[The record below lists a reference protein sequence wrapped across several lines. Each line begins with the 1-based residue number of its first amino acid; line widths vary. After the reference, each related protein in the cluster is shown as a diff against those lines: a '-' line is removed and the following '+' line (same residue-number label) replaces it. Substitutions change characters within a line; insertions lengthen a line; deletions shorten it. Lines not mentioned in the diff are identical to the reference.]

1 MSDSNSLPGKEEDR
15 TISFSSRSSL
25 GLRAWL
31 VLVLFLVIIF
41 PIPPQL
47 FGFLGEGFAFRSCFY
62 VLGMFLIFTKAKI
75 YLPSLYIC
83 GLLFLLLVGSLLRD
97 SGNSI
102 PKDFLELLRPLF
114 WFVIFSLFYGVF
126 GRNKSDQSL
135 RLMMNFILIVAVWG
149 ITEALLPLPSSYSY
163 IYRLP
168 GSVYEGKALASF
180 IAPYAYAA
188 VIGIGAIFFFAK
200 SKTQNNFKYSSFS
213 IICVIAIFFS
223 QSKSAIFGILFVIAI
238 MQMSYNKTSGILLV
252 LPFIASASALAFFS
266 GSFNYVTEFVV
277 SVYNAYSAGGI
288 SSLTVASPSIGN
300 RVQQFQEMFLLLDPI
315 FLFGRGI
322 GKDYLYLESSPA
334 LILFRYGVFGFMAIL
349 LVFFAT
355 LYQKKRMRTRLQNP
369 DWRSLSD
376 SIFYLFLYLGIVSLS
391 SNIIDQF
398 KVAFF
403 YIGILGLWFA
413 KANAR
418 EGTVSSNR
426 EHKILAQEGTVG
438 A

>member
-1 MSDSNSLPGKEEDR
+1 M
-15 TISFSSRSSL
+15 
-25 GLRAWL
+25 
-31 VLVLFLVIIF
+31 LVLFLVFIF

-47 FGFLGEGFAFRSCFY
+47 FGFLGEGFAFLSCFY

-200 SKTQNNFKYSSFS
+200 SKTQNKFRYLIFS
-213 IICVIAIFFS
+213 IICVIAIALS
-223 QSKSAIFGILFVIAI
+223 QSKSGIFGIIFVITL
-238 MQMSYNKTSGILLV
+238 MQMSYNKYSAIFLLV
-252 LPFIASASALAFFS
+252 PLFFMAGSYVYLS
-266 GSFNYVTEFVV
+266 GGLNYVTHFVV
-277 SVYNAYSAGGI
+277 NVFAAYSAGGI
-288 SSLTVASPSIGN
+288 SSLPESSPSIGN
-300 RVQQFQEMFLLLDPI
+300 RVQQFQEVISYLDPI

-322 GKDYLYLESSPA
+322 GKDYLYLESSLA
-334 LILFRYGVFGFMAIL
+334 LILFRYG
-349 LVFFAT
+349 
-355 LYQKKRMRTRLQNP
+355 
-369 DWRSLSD
+369 
-376 SIFYLFLYLGIVSLS
+376 
-391 SNIIDQF
+391 
-398 KVAFF
+398 
-403 YIGILGLWFA
+403 ILGL
-413 KANAR
+413 
-418 EGTVSSNR
+418 
-426 EHKILAQEGTVG
+426 
-438 A
+438 